1 MTFFLNQKL
10 GGVLIENTIQRG
22 RIENSIIG
30 MGLNINQIDF
40 EHPRATSLRRL
51 IGKNFSLE
59 ELLPDLLAL
68 EKTIFCFATDI
79 MDCLKPVIYKIFFV
93 IRKNTFLLV
102 TAYLFVGMIV
112 GVSDAGL
119 LAVQIENRLE
129 YFDFKEISYGF

>member
-1 MTFFLNQKL
+1 L

-59 ELLPDLLAL
+59 ELLPDLLASL
-68 EKTIFCFATDI
+68 EKTIFCFATALWI
-79 MDCLKPVIYKIFFV
+79 
-93 IRKNTFLLV
+93 
-102 TAYLFVGMIV
+102 A
-112 GVSDAGL
+112 
-119 LAVQIENRLE
+119 
-129 YFDFKEISYGF
+129 